1 MRIPQTAQPRRSVRA
16 TQPSQ
21 TYVAGGTTG
30 PQGTPGGK
38 IRGARGRNRG
48 GMVVG
53 QEVYLWILILVELAA
68 IGGLRKFFRR
78 FHGG

>member
-1 MRIPQTAQPRRSVRA
+1 MRAPQPRMAKPSVRA

-21 TYVAGGTTG
+21 TYIAGGTTG
-30 PQGTPGGK
+30 PQGTPGG
-38 IRGARGRNRG
+38 RARKQG
-48 GMVVG
+48 GGKGKMIVG
-53 QEVYLWILILVELAA
+53 QEMYLWVLVLIEVAL